1 MSGIKDAK
9 RNRKRRRR
17 NRRIRLVFYAI
28 LLICAAFGLI
38 QGIRV
43 VAPKIGNAVATLA
56 ESIKEASEK
65 KAEAK
70 KDSGKDKD
78 LQAEADEKGEE
89 AEPEVEVKALVINT
103 DEPVFFGEPVS
114 LTVSSMGD
122 CTLGTDEG
130 FAHSTSLTISF
141 STSARSWNRT
151 ISPS

>member
-28 LLICAAFGLI
+28 LLICAALGLI

-89 AEPEVEVKALVINT
+89 AEPE
-103 DEPVFFGEPVS
+103 F
-114 LTVSSMGD
+114 VSS
-122 CTLGTDEG
+122 LL
-130 FAHSTSLTISF
+130 SL
-141 STSARSWNRT
+141 A
-151 ISPS
+151 

>member
-28 LLICAAFGLI
+28 LLICAALILI

-65 KAEAK
+65 RRRPK
-70 KDSGKDKD
+70 KIPERTRISRPKLMKR
-78 LQAEADEKGEE
+78 EKK
-89 AEPEVEVKALVINT
+89 P
-103 DEPVFFGEPVS
+103 
-114 LTVSSMGD
+114 
-122 CTLGTDEG
+122 
-130 FAHSTSLTISF
+130 
-141 STSARSWNRT
+141 NRK
-151 ISPS
+151 SK